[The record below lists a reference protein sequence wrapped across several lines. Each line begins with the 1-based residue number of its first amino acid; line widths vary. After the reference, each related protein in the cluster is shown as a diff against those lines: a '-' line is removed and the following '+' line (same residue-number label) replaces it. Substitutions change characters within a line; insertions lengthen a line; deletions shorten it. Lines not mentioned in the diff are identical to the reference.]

1 MKKGGNGLVHLSL
14 PIKSTHLAE
23 PNKKQQSINLITL
36 QKYEKKTYCC
46 YLMQLNNVKLFKSCE
61 L

>member
-23 PNKKQQSINLITL
+23 SNKKTT
-36 QKYEKKTYCC
+36 KY
-46 YLMQLNNVKLFKSCE
+46 
-61 L
+61 

>member
-23 PNKKQQSINLITL
+23 PNKKNNKVLTLLHCKSMKKKLIAVIL
-36 QKYEKKTYCC
+36 C
-46 YLMQLNNVKLFKSCE
+46 N
-61 L
+61 

>member
-23 PNKKQQSINLITL
+23 PNKKNNKVLTL
-36 QKYEKKTYCC
+36 LHCKSMKKTYCC

>member
-23 PNKKQQSINLITL
+23 PNKKTQSINLITL
-36 QKYEKKTYCC
+36 QKYEKKLIAVILC
-46 YLMQLNNVKLFKSCE
+46 N
-61 L
+61 